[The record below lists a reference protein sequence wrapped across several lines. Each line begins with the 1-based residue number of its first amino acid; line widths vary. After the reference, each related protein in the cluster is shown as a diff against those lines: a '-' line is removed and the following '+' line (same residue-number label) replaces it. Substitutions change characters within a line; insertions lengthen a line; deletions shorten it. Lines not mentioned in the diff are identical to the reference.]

1 MASLT
6 TPRSLAPLR
15 HRGFRR
21 LAAGQLAS
29 NIGDAFYA
37 IALPWYVLAEHGGA
51 LLLGTVL
58 VAYGVPRT
66 VLLAAGG
73 HASDRWR
80 PWTVMMSTDTVRA
93 LAAAALAVAAA
104 LGPARAVVLVPIAAV
119 LGSGAGLFLPGSFA
133 IVPALLP
140 DEDLQAGNA
149 LVSGGTQLA
158 LLAGPAVGGVMIALF
173 GPAPAFAFDAAS
185 FVISAVTLNGVRAA
199 MRPAPAPTPAPA
211 TVGSLAGSE
220 AAGRYT
226 AGNGQDTT
234 AGRPTVLTLLRS
246 ARILQISLL
255 VTVAANLGSAG
266 VDEVAL
272 PSLAHGPLHAGADGY
287 GALIAAFGAGALAG
301 TIAAGQL
308 RRGRRPAVTGSI
320 AFLAQALF
328 LAVVPYLGGTI
339 LAGAA
344 LAAVGV
350 LNGFGNVVMITIFQ
364 RWAPPELLGRLTG
377 LLLTASYGVFPV
389 SVALAALVV
398 HGLGAAV
405 FFPLAA
411 APLALAILAG
421 LSQRIWRDFGIAPK
435 PAAAARDGH
444 VPRPASG
451 QPPRPVPGD
460 GRPVMAGGAS

>member
-1 MASLT
+1 MAALT
-6 TPRSLAPLR
+6 MPRGLAPLR

-21 LAAGQLAS
+21 LAAGQLVS
-29 NIGDAFYA
+29 NAGDAFYA
-37 IALPWYVLAEHGGA
+37 VALPWYVLASHGGA

-66 VLLAAGG
+66 VLLVAGG

-80 PWTVMMSTDTVRA
+80 PWTVMMSTDAIRA
-93 LAAAALAVAAA
+93 VGAAALAVAAA
-104 LGPARAVVLVPIAAV
+104 AGPARAGILVPVAAV
-119 LGSGAGLFLPGSFA
+119 LGAGAGLFLPGSFA

-158 LLAGPAVGGVMIALF
+158 LLAGPAIGGVLVALV
-173 GPAPAFAFDAAS
+173 GPSPAFALDAAS
-185 FVISAVTLNGVRAA
+185 FAISALTLNGVRTLNGA
-199 MRPAPAPTPAPA
+199 RTA
-211 TVGSLAGSE
+211 TRTLASSP
-220 AAGRYT
+220 AAG
-226 AGNGQDTT
+226 AGPD
-234 AGRPTVLTLLRS
+234 AGTGEDAEERPTVRTLLRS

-272 PSLAHGPLHAGADGY
+272 PSLAHGPLHTGADGY
-287 GALIAAFGAGALAG
+287 GLLIAAFGAGALAG

-308 RRGRRPAVTGSI
+308 SGGRRPAVAGS
-320 AFLAQALF
+320 AVFLAQAIA
-328 LAVVPYLGGTI
+328 LAVVPYLGGTV

-344 LAAVGV
+344 LTVVGV
-350 LNGFGNVVMITIFQ
+350 LNGFGNVLMITLFQ
-364 RWAPPELLGRLTG
+364 RWAPPGLMGRLAG
-377 LLLTASYGVFPV
+377 LLTMASMGVAPL

-398 HGLGAAV
+398 NGLGAAV

-421 LSQRIWRDFGIAPK
+421 LSQRTWRDFGAAPR
-435 PAAAARDGH
+435 PVASRPVAAATRDGR
-444 VPRPASG
+444 VPRPAPG
-451 QPPRPVPGD
+451 QPPWPAPGD
-460 GRPVMAGGAS
+460 GRPVAAGGAS

>member
-1 MASLT
+1 MAALT
-6 TPRSLAPLR
+6 MPRGLTPLR

-21 LAAGQLAS
+21 LAAGQLVS
-29 NIGDAFYA
+29 NAGDAFYA
-37 IALPWYVLAEHGGA
+37 VALPWYVLASHGGA

-66 VLLAAGG
+66 VLLVAGG

-80 PWTVMMSTDTVRA
+80 PWTVMMSTDAIRA
-93 LAAAALAVAAA
+93 VGAAALAVAAA
-104 LGPARAVVLVPIAAV
+104 AGPARAEILVPVAAV
-119 LGSGAGLFLPGSFA
+119 LGAGAGLFLPGSFA

-158 LLAGPAVGGVMIALF
+158 LLAGPAIGGVLVALV
-173 GPAPAFAFDAAS
+173 GPSPAFALDAAS
-185 FVISAVTLNGVRAA
+185 FAISALTLNGVRTVT
-199 MRPAPAPTPAPA
+199 PTPASSPA
-211 TVGSLAGSE
+211 A
-220 AAGRYT
+220 AAGPD
-226 AGNGQDTT
+226 AGTGED
-234 AGRPTVLTLLRS
+234 AEEKPTVRTLLRS

-272 PSLAHGPLHAGADGY
+272 PSLAHGPLHTGADGY
-287 GALIAAFGAGALAG
+287 GLLIAAFGAGALAG

-308 RRGRRPAVTGSI
+308 SGGRRPAVVGS
-320 AFLAQALF
+320 AVFLAQAIA
-328 LAVVPYLGGTI
+328 LAAVPYLGGTV

-344 LAAVGV
+344 LTAVGV
-350 LNGFGNVVMITIFQ
+350 LNGFGNVLMITLFQ
-364 RWAPPELLGRLTG
+364 RWAPPGLMGRLAG
-377 LLLTASYGVFPV
+377 LLTMASMGVAPL

-398 HGLGAAV
+398 NGLGAAV

-421 LSQRIWRDFGIAPK
+421 LSQRTWRDFGAAPRPAAPRPAARR
-435 PAAAARDGH
+435 PAAAAMDGR
-444 VPRPASG
+444 VPRPAPG
-451 QPPRPVPGD
+451 QPPWPGPGD
-460 GRPVMAGGAS
+460 GRPVAAGGAS